1 MFIDTVVPNMCFK
14 EDIFLQILQ
23 TGHEINEIDNSGFS
37 TAGPTVYAANLG
49 NNKYIV
55 QVTTMAVRLLQG
67 TTQLQ
72 HIPLDLG
79 SPIVHASSADPYISI
94 LTTDGQVITLM
105 LREARGTVRLVVS
118 KSTLANVSKCKLY
131 E

>member
-1 MFIDTVVPNMCFK
+1 MFYTIS
-14 EDIFLQILQ
+14 FL
-23 TGHEINEIDNSGFS
+23 
-37 TAGPTVYAANLG
+37 
-49 NNKYIV
+49 
-55 QVTTMAVRLLQG
+55 G

-105 LREARGTVRLVVS
+105 LRETRGSVRLVVS
-118 KSTLANVSKCKLY
+118 KSTLANVSFTSL
-131 E
+131 